1 MFTALANAIAFEVG
15 FRHATFYASITHTG
29 PCIEGRILRGKY
41 IRAEF
46 EELRTNSK
54 LPEGTRAITAEFLGE
69 AVACKV
75 QAQYDAQHAR
85 DDVWYIVYSHR
96 DVRPSHVKRTTYV
109 SRSAAFAAVRKLNDR
124 YNGGYAVR
132 TARERVAARRL
143 RLVQNIQT
151 NETVLEAVGTPN
163 YCSVAS
169 EAYWSA

>member
-15 FRHATFYASITHTG
+15 FRCATWYASSAHDTLT
-29 PCIEGRILRGKY
+29 IEAKILRGKY
-41 IRAEF
+41 LREEF

-75 QAQYDAQHAR
+75 QAQFDAANAR
-85 DDVWYIVYSHR
+85 SDEWHIVYSHNNA
-96 DVRPSHVKRTTYV
+96 RPSHLTKTVYQR
-109 SRSAAFAAVRKLNDR
+109 RAAAVAAVKKLNAR
-124 YNGGYAVR
+124 YKGGYAVR
-132 TARERVAARRL
+132 TPVERILKRRL
-143 RLVQNIQT
+143 RIVQNLLSNQP
-151 NETVLEAVGTPN
+151 VLEPVGTPN